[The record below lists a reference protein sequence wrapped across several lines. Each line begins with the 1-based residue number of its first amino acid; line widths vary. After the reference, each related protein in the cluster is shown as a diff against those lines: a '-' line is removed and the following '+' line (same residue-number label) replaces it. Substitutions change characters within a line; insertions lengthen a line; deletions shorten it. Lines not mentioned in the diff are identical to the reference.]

1 MEVFLWSFLGLG
13 IICWSS
19 GWFVALRFRQVPKA
33 EQLFPVKVSV
43 VIPARDEEENLA
55 RLLPSLMGQDV
66 PPHQVIVVN
75 DQSSDRT
82 AEVAEKAG
90 ARVIDGKSLPESWFG
105 KPWACHQGAE
115 MATGDWILFLDADT
129 VIESGGMGR
138 IAALTADEASVHS
151 ICPYHRVKKPYEQLS
166 AFFNV
171 VMLLGM
177 NAFTWRGEEAAQIGL
192 FGQAMLVSR
201 KQYDAVGGHE
211 LVRREVLENFHLSRH
226 LSEAGFR
233 CRCYLGKGTIW
244 MRMFPSGIE
253 DLAAGWS
260 KGFVSGAENTP
271 KSALAGISMLLSGLV
286 MGMISLAFLTLAPTP
301 VAIFYS
307 LCVVQS
313 WYLFRHA
320 GNFNPLSAILFPIGL
335 CFYQGIFFRALNRRK
350 EGGTVE
356 WKGRHVS

>member
-33 EQLFPVKVSV
+33 EQLLPVKVSV
-43 VIPARDEEENLA
+43 VIPARDEEKNLA
-55 RLLPSLMGQDV
+55 RLLPSLIGQDA

-90 ARVIDGKSLPESWFG
+90 AKVIDGKPLPENWFG

-115 MATGDWILFLDADT
+115 IATGDWILFLDADT
-129 VIESGGMGR
+129 VIESGGMRR

-177 NAFTWRGEEAAQIGL
+177 NAFTWKGEEADQIGL
-192 FGQAMLVSR
+192 FGQVMLVSR

-211 LVRREVLENFHLSRH
+211 LVQREVLENFHLSRH

-233 CRCYLGKGTIW
+233 CRCYLGKGTVW

-253 DLAAGWS
+253 DLVAGWS
-260 KGFVSGAENTP
+260 KGFVSGAKNTP
-271 KSALAGISMLLSGLV
+271 KSALAGISMLLSGLI
-286 MGMISLAFLTLAPTP
+286 MGMISLAFLTLTPTP
-301 VAIFYS
+301 VVIFYS

-335 CFYQGIFFRALNRRK
+335 CFYQGIFFRALNRKK